1 MECVDMEE
9 NRLVRIIESRL
20 ENFKNVAYGDI
31 KYVNYSN
38 AEYRAEIKGSDIN
51 GIYGQNGSGKTA
63 VIESLDIVQHVMSG
77 KSVFYDAYAGMF
89 DDKKTVKITNTF
101 YIECGNKKYKAEYE
115 LELKRITKEKK
126 IQISSES
133 ITYWQR
139 GSSWIKKRTVAFS
152 NPYYNTQS
160 ILENAQ
166 AEIKSDDEK
175 AVGKISFF
183 KSVQNL
189 AVMCAQQNISL
200 FFNEIINKTYTTKEQ
215 NEEETAFSDVVQ
227 ALFEFANIRFQVVK
241 VNQLGANYSN
251 DFIPVNVHVESDN
264 EIMQGCIPLF
274 INGRGEFPE
283 IIFDK
288 LKVIIEAVN
297 IAVKSII
304 PNLSI
309 EIIKINEEMN
319 RDGTKMIQAEV
330 YSRRDEN
337 RFLIKYESE
346 GIKRIISL
354 LNYLIYLYN
363 NPGVCLVVDELDA
376 GIFEYLLG
384 ELVGVLAQEAKG
396 QLIFTSHNL
405 RIMEKLD
412 KKNIICSTINPL
424 DRYISLKG
432 IEKTNN
438 KRDFYIR
445 TLVLGGQKEKLYDDT
460 ELQDIG
466 YAFKKA
472 GNPNSKSAKLDF
484 SADFLD
490 LLNQYKQ

>member
-1 MECVDMEE
+1 MNEKS
-9 NRLVRIIESRL
+9 LVRIIESRL
-20 ENFKNVAYGDI
+20 ENFKNVSYGNI

-63 VIESLDIVQHVMSG
+63 IIESLDIVQHIMSG
-77 KSVFYDAYAGMF
+77 KSISYNAYAGMF
-89 DDKKTVKITNTF
+89 NDKKSAKITNVF
-101 YIECGNKKYKAEYE
+101 YIECGNRKYKAEYE
-115 LELKRITKEKK
+115 LELKRIAGGKK

-139 GSSWIKKRTVAFS
+139 GSDWKTKRIISFS
-152 NPYYNTQS
+152 NPYYDTQS

-166 AEIKSDDEK
+166 AEIVSDYKKITEK
-175 AVGKISFF
+175 IRFF
-183 KSVQNL
+183 KSIQNL

-200 FFNEIINKTYTTKEQ
+200 FFNEVINKTYTSKEQ
-215 NEEETAFSDVVQ
+215 NNDETIFSDIAQ
-227 ALFEFANIRFQVVK
+227 SLYEFANMRFQVVK
-241 VNQLGANYSN
+241 VNQLGANYYN

-264 EIMQGCIPLF
+264 ETMQGCIPLF
-274 INGRGEFPE
+274 VNGRGEFPE
-283 IIFDK
+283 IIYNK
-288 LKVIIEAVN
+288 LTNIIEAIN
-297 IAVKSII
+297 IAVKSVI

-319 RDGTKMIQAEV
+319 KDGIKIIQVEV
-330 YSRRDEN
+330 YSKRDTD

-354 LNYLIYLYN
+354 LNYLISLYN
-363 NPGVCLVVDELDA
+363 NPGVCLVVDELDT

-384 ELVGVLAQEAKG
+384 ELIGVLSQEAKG

-424 DRYISLKG
+424 NRYIPLKG

-438 KRDFYIR
+438 RRDFYIR

-472 GNPNSKSAKLDF
+472 GNPNSKNAKLDF

-490 LLNQYKQ
+490 LLNQYEP